1 LGIAAAPLTIA
12 ILSRER
18 GLIYL
23 FFAVDGVRKL
33 CKCRI
38 NDGKR
43 IRHKDFVVLNSKVYL
58 KSTLRS
64 SVRLFSSL
72 PFPAR
77 LFPVALGSYTITLK
91 GLTSDNYDI
100 SFAAGTLTVE
110 KADPVVTVPT
120 AKENLTYIGS
130 AQELVTSG
138 SVAGGTMYYAVTTTN
153 IAPAESLYTTS
164 IPTANDAG
172 T

>member
-1 LGIAAAPLTIA
+1 MFGVGSFGLGVVNSEMES
-12 ILSRER
+12 IL
-18 GLIYL
+18 G
-23 FFAVDGVRKL
+23 G
-33 CKCRI
+33 
-38 NDGKR
+38 
-43 IRHKDFVVLNSKVYL
+43 
-58 KSTLRS
+58 TLS
-64 SVRLFSSL
+64 YDYNYSQGGNV
-72 PFPAR
+72 
-77 LFPVALGSYTITLK
+77 GSYTITHK

-120 AKENLTYIGS
+120 AKENLTYTGS

-164 IPTANDAG
+164 IPTATDAG

>member
-1 LGIAAAPLTIA
+1 MFVTHLEYLHDTRNIYLVVFSESMQLETFQTISYIDNMCFVHNIYCILCRMRWMNHMISLKLIFSLSLYILTGTSSLGIAAAPLTIA

-58 KSTLRS
+58 KSTQSLLYDPA
-64 SVRLFSSL
+64 SVSFRAF
-72 PFPAR
+72 PFQHAYF
-77 LFPVALGSYTITLK
+77 L
-91 GLTSDNYDI
+91 
-100 SFAAGTLTVE
+100 
-110 KADPVVTVPT
+110 
-120 AKENLTYIGS
+120 
-130 AQELVTSG
+130 
-138 SVAGGTMYYAVTTTN
+138 
-153 IAPAESLYTTS
+153 
-164 IPTANDAG
+164 
-172 T
+172 